1 MLFNIKLSWK
11 IIRSSPTSSYTNK
24 IINRKIVGKIG
35 DSRIDEDQMFGKQK
49 SVSGT

>member
-1 MLFNIKLSWK
+1 LLFNIKLSWK
-11 IIRSSPTSSYTNK
+11 TIRSSPSSYTNK

-49 SVSGT
+49 SISGT